1 MDRRELA
8 DRLKQ
13 ERLKSARPW
22 EPISDGYLTA
32 REFLSLIGVHGK
44 SKAYRRALRV
54 LRIASS
60 RSDLL
65 GQMPEYLTDCFR
77 EGIVQVHPFRG
88 TSKGAV
94 AVEYRIP
101 IESLDEKCAALAK
114 RLIPARSSKNPCS
127 VPVSRHAFQGLGL
140 LSAKAGKSKSELVEE
155 WVERELERLFAQ
167 EL

>member
-8 DRLKQ
+8 DMLKQ

-22 EPISDGYLTA
+22 EPISDDYLTA
-32 REFLSLIGVHGK
+32 REFLSLIGIHGK

-54 LRIASS
+54 LRIAHS

-65 GQMPEYLTDCFR
+65 GHLPEYLTNCFR
-77 EGIVQVHPFRG
+77 EGIVQVHLFRG

-101 IESLDEKCAALAK
+101 VESLDEKFAALAK
-114 RLIPARSSKNPCS
+114 RLIPARNSKNPCS
-127 VPVSRHAFQGLGL
+127 YAVAIYYALMI
-140 LSAKAGKSKSELVEE
+140 E
-155 WVERELERLFAQ
+155 
-167 EL
+167 